1 MIDFLANFFPRLF
14 RFYLQPLDG
23 NSDKLIIILF
33 IGWYYD
39 NYLIIIVII
48 IIIIIIYNYYQIYL
62 IVAVLV
68 RFVLTVFFET
78 TMTQNMTKSSV
89 GKEMLRPFL
98 DCFFFF
104 TSKHLTY
111 KPNSFKYSV
120 TEYYRV
126 WSGFDQNL
134 VPYHRICLIYHSL
147 TPPPPLSAAGGVG
160 GPPTKFSKREGL
172 AGPQLQKGDCWKRG
186 GNFFRGEGWMG
197 GCNFYKKIN

>member
-23 NSDKLIIILF
+23 NSDKLIIMWF

-98 DCFFFF
+98 DCFFFYIQ
-104 TSKHLTY
+104 TL
-111 KPNSFKYSV
+111 
-120 TEYYRV
+120 
-126 WSGFDQNL
+126 NL
-134 VPYHRICLIYHSL
+134 
-147 TPPPPLSAAGGVG
+147 
-160 GPPTKFSKREGL
+160 
-172 AGPQLQKGDCWKRG
+172 
-186 GNFFRGEGWMG
+186 
-197 GCNFYKKIN
+197 